1 MHSMRTAFTV
11 LLLGVFC
18 GCAAAPAAD
27 PLLPHDSFALP
38 SLAVQETRRIN
49 VWLPPQYEA
58 TSQAFPVLYMPD
70 GGLGEDFPHVVR
82 TIDGLVRAGAIAPL
96 LVVGIENTVRRRD
109 LTGPTEVATD
119 RAVAP
124 VVGGAPAFRSF
135 VVDELIPAVERRYR
149 CTGQR
154 ALVGES
160 LAGLFVLE
168 TMFERPDRFERCIAF
183 SPSLWWNAQALL
195 RSAPSRLEA
204 LADRPRTLWFA
215 AADETDIAPHAAAL
229 AAVLQ
234 RGAPAA
240 LDWTFVPM
248 PEERH
253 HTIFRAAKERAF
265 RAALWPAR

>member
-1 MHSMRTAFTV
+1 MHSMRIV
-11 LLLGVFC
+11 YVILVLGVFC
-18 GCAAAPAAD
+18 GCAAAPVAD
-27 PLLPHDSFALP
+27 PLLPHDSFSFP

-58 TSQAFPVLYMPD
+58 TQRAFPVLYMLD

-109 LTGPTEVATD
+109 LTSPTDVATD
-119 RAVAP
+119 RAIAP
-124 VVGGAPAFRSF
+124 VVGGAPAFRRF
-135 VVDELIPAVERRYR
+135 VVDELIPAIERRYR
-149 CTGQR
+149 CTGER

-183 SPSLWWNAQALL
+183 SPSLWWNAQALV
-195 RSAPSRLEA
+195 RGATRP
-204 LADRPRTLWFA
+204 LAGFDARPRALWFA
-215 AADETDIAPHAAAL
+215 AADETDIVPHAAAL
-229 AAVLQ
+229 AAILQ
-234 RGAPAA
+234 RSAPPG
-240 LDWTFVPM
+240 LDWTYVPM